1 MMRVGCTLSML
12 LRSVSGGSSAPHS
25 PNRRPQRPCVLLLI
39 SDDLRPQLD
48 AAGYSTDGA
57 PVTTPRLKQLASES
71 IVFMRA
77 YVQEALC
84 APSRK
89 SFLSG
94 RRPDTTRA
102 WQFRDSF
109 REAAAAGGGSEF
121 RRTCC
126 CRLGFRGPIAVSPVL
141 SPQCSAAVTHRPK
154 CHQRRSL
161 LYAGNCRCRDLI

>member
-1 MMRVGCTLSML
+1 MRWLQCVSAATSWSWRSSTMMRVGCTLSML

-71 IVFMRA
+71 VVFTRA

-84 APSRK
+84 APSRN

-109 REAAAAGGGSEF
+109 REGGGSG
-121 RRTCC
+121 RW
-126 CRLGFRGPIAVSPVL
+126 LGIPSYLLPV
-141 SPQCSAAVTHRPK
+141 R
-154 CHQRRSL
+154 
-161 LYAGNCRCRDLI
+161 I